1 MFRDKARRLD
11 RVEMTSKSEF
21 REALSRF
28 PTGVTVLALRSPNGM
43 LAGLTVSA
51 FTSVSLEPPMVL
63 ACVDARSR
71 CVPALLE
78 EQPFAFSILSE
89 DQADVAGH
97 FASPIADKF
106 SDVPYR
112 DGDNGAPLIR
122 GACAH
127 IECSVAD
134 CHRGGDHVIVV
145 GAVQRIVVSHN
156 RPLVYAMRNFHRLNA
171 PLGAIARGT
180 GPAPEAI

>member
-1 MFRDKARRLD
+1 
-11 RVEMTSKSEF
+11 MTSKSEF

-28 PTGVTVLALRSPNGM
+28 PTGVTILSMRTPSGV

-71 CVPALLE
+71 CVPALVE
-78 EQPFAFSILSE
+78 GQPFAFSILSE
-89 DQADVAGH
+89 DQADIAEH
-97 FASPIADKF
+97 FAAAIADKF
-106 SDVPYR
+106 SNVPYR

-122 GACAH
+122 GACAQ
-127 IECSVAD
+127 IECRVAD

-145 GAVQRIVVSHN
+145 GAVEGIVVSHD

-171 PLGAIARGT
+171 QVDAIAAAAGS
-180 GPAPEAI
+180 ASEAI

>member
-1 MFRDKARRLD
+1 
-11 RVEMTSKSEF
+11 MTSKSEF

-28 PTGVTVLALRSPNGM
+28 PTGVTILSMRTECDT

-71 CVPALLE
+71 CVPALVEGQL
-78 EQPFAFSILSE
+78 FAFSILSE
-89 DQADVAGH
+89 DQADIAAH
-97 FASPIADKF
+97 FAAPIADKF
-106 SDVPYR
+106 SDTPHR
-112 DGDNGAPLIR
+112 AGANGAPLIT

-145 GAVQRIVVSHN
+145 GAVQRIVVSHD

-171 PLGAIARGT
+171 PQAALAARSGA
-180 GPAPEAI
+180 APEAI

>member
-1 MFRDKARRLD
+1 
-11 RVEMTSKSEF
+11 MTSKSKF

-28 PTGVTVLALRSPNGM
+28 PTGVTILSMRTPGGM

-71 CVPALLE
+71 CVPALVE
-78 EQPFAFSILSE
+78 EQPFAFSILRE
-89 DQADVAGH
+89 DQADIAEH
-97 FASPIADKF
+97 FASSIADKF
-106 SDVPYR
+106 SNVPYEHGANR
-112 DGDNGAPLIR
+112 APLIS

-145 GAVQRIVVSHN
+145 GAVQRIVVSHD
-156 RPLVYAMRNFHRLNA
+156 RPLIYAMRNFHRLNA
-171 PLGAIARGT
+171 PLGAIAAGS
-180 GPAPEAI
+180 GPAPEAV